1 MTRVEKKCL
10 IASTGMHAFLLLLI
24 VFWSAIFVTKEK
36 HLDNPRIRIVPTRF
50 VEAALAGGGGNP
62 KIPVRDE
69 DVQKGQTLL
78 PTAAP
83 TPVQPKPV
91 EPTPPPPKP
100 EPKKVQTP
108 EAKVEPA
115 KAEPVKKPVKPVDIA
130 KPADKPAPKYKI
142 DLSELQ
148 PVTRA
153 ERDKAKEKQQQAEA
167 EARAKSEAV
176 QRANAARE
184 RLAKE
189 LGQTAKDLQLGF
201 HNGTTVDVGGPG
213 GEAYAS
219 YSALVQQ
226 AYDSAWQVL
235 PDLSNQ
241 DFATLVRVTISREGR
256 VTMSQI
262 LRRSGNASM
271 DKSVQRA
278 LDKVKLMGL
287 PPFPDFIKDSE
298 RSFTIEFNLKTKRLL
313 G

>member
-10 IASTGMHAFLLLLI
+10 IASTGMHAFLLLMI

-78 PTAAP
+78 PTATP
-83 TPVQPKPV
+83 TPVQPRPV

-100 EPKKVQTP
+100 EPKKVQAP
-108 EAKVEPA
+108 EAKVEPP
-115 KAEPVKKPVKPVDIA
+115 KAEPVKKPVKAVDLA
-130 KPADKPAPKYKI
+130 KPADKPAPKFKI

-184 RLAKE
+184 HLAKE

-201 HNGTTVDVGGPG
+201 QNGTTVDVGGPG

-256 VTMSQI
+256 VILSQI
-262 LRRSGNASM
+262 LRKSGNASM

-287 PPFPDFIKDSE
+287 PRFPDFIKDSE
-298 RSFTIEFNLKTKRLL
+298 RSFTIEFNLKTKKLV